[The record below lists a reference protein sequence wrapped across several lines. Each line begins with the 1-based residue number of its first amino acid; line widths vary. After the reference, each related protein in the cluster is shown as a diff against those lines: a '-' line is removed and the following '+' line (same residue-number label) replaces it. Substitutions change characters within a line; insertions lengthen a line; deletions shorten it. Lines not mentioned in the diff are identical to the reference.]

1 MRASAIVKT
10 GEKKTENSNSR
21 PMVIES
27 DSVADEI
34 SKLKK
39 LMDEGV
45 ITEEEFQKQ
54 KNKLLNN

>member
-1 MRASAIVKT
+1 
-10 GEKKTENSNSR
+10 
-21 PMVIES
+21 MVIES